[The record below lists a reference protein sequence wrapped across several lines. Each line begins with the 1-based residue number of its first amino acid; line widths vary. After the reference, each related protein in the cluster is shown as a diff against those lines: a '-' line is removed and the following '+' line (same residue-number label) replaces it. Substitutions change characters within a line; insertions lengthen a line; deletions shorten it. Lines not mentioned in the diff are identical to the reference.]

1 MADRPVYARA
11 WSVIKGP
18 PSQYSFYLRPVFGI
32 FFWELQICRAHK
44 YQAPQF
50 NTAVSFGISKIST
63 APLSLS
69 HLAFSSSSSPSRC
82 SGRGSVSAIPRAV
95 FCGCRRLA
103 SGGSHIRRRRL
114 VRSFFLVYQIDG
126 WRTSSDPPLPLPLS
140 LVVPGF
146 VWSLFFLFIWGR
158 RRLFVVLLEP
168 VSDLLVRT
176 CLSRQVCPS
185 WVVLYMRA
193 RVPVG

>member
-1 MADRPVYARA
+1 VLLRA
-11 WSVIKGP
+11 HLVNIAFICDQFLGS
-18 PSQYSFYLRPVFGI
+18 

-50 NTAVSFGISKIST
+50 ITAVSFGISKIST

-69 HLAFSSSSSPSRC
+69 HLAFSSSSSPSRR

-114 VRSFFLVYQIDG
+114 VRSLFWSIKSMAGGPRLI
-126 WRTSSDPPLPLPLS
+126 PP
-140 LVVPGF
+140 
-146 VWSLFFLFIWGR
+146 
-158 RRLFVVLLEP
+158 
-168 VSDLLVRT
+168 
-176 CLSRQVCPS
+176 SRS
-185 WVVLYMRA
+185 RF
-193 RVPVG
+193 R

>member
-1 MADRPVYARA
+1 MELELNPQIQLRNRALVKFPAIDPTGGSHPSLSFLFRAHNGTPAGPMADRPVYARA

-50 NTAVSFGISKIST
+50 ITAVSFGISKIST

-69 HLAFSSSSSPSRC
+69 HLAFSSSSSPSRR

-126 WRTSSDPPLPLPLS
+126 WRTSSDPPS
-140 LVVPGF
+140 
-146 VWSLFFLFIWGR
+146 
-158 RRLFVVLLEP
+158 
-168 VSDLLVRT
+168 
-176 CLSRQVCPS
+176 CSRF
-185 WVVLYMRA
+185 R
-193 RVPVG
+193 